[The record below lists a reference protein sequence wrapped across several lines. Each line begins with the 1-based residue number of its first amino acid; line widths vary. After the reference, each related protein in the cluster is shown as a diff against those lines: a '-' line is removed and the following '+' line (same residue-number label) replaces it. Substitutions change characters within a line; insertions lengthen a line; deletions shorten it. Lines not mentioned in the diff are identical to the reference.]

1 MIKLEI
7 PAWFSVLWLCKAY
20 LTLNVKFGVSLS
32 FKCTEG
38 QRDFPQGREEGRG
51 VPGQASARRHF
62 LQYCLLTCPLCGCI
76 RAQSSLWSA
85 WNGLQQANVRLKLCR
100 LSVSLT
106 SIILTCFYSHILSP
120 HFLFASNKIVFEA
133 WCWKYRSPPEN
144 IITLSQ
150 QSARTS
156 KSMGGNAEL
165 LLFFLVAHIKLF
177 FFWMFECSLLTKQ
190 PKSPTTVYVILPGY
204 FGFWR
209 TLRWDYMRLRKVG
222 FQWKQIY
229 ASLAE
234 TVLFSYCHHHIFK
247 EKPSFYLFIY
257 H

>member
-1 MIKLEI
+1 MRKDGELRDKPHHRDIFCSTACWHALSVGALE
-7 PAWFSVLWLCKAY
+7 PRA
-20 LTLNVKFGVSLS
+20 VSDQP
-32 FKCTEG
+32 EM
-38 QRDFPQGREEGRG
+38 
-51 VPGQASARRHF
+51 V
-62 LQYCLLTCPLCGCI
+62 
-76 RAQSSLWSA
+76 SSRT
-85 WNGLQQANVRLKLCR
+85 NVRLKLCR

-234 TVLFSYCHHHIFK
+234 TVLFSYCYHHIFK